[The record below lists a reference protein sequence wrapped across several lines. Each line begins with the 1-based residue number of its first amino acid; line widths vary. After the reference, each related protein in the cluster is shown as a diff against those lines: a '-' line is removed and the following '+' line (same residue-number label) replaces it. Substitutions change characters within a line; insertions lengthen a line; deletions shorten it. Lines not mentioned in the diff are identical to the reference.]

1 LANEKHGRVVK
12 SYSKHSSLAGI
23 QNTLLWQVLG
33 FAVPLLNLI
42 QDFQCRVI
50 LSASGDALS
59 EFTFAISKM
68 RRLQKDTTPWGHKP
82 CKPPLKKKKK
92 KH

>member
-1 LANEKHGRVVK
+1 VQGH
-12 SYSKHSSLAGI
+12 
-23 QNTLLWQVLG
+23 
-33 FAVPLLNLI
+33 
-42 QDFQCRVI
+42 I

-82 CKPPLKKKKK
+82 SKPPLKKKERKNIETLFILNSFPSTNDNVQK
-92 KH
+92 EN